1 MKIIP
6 EKEIFKL
13 LTNFDGQIGLLVQ
26 DLNTN
31 QTFTL
36 NKDLVFPAASTIK
49 IPLLVYLLKKVE
61 DGILDWNT
69 PILIEDHNRV
79 SGTGILC
86 ELDKSIM
93 LSPRSLTILMITL
106 SDNTATNQ
114 IIDLVGLNE
123 FNLFLK
129 NDLHLKDT
137 VMMRKMLDFDA
148 IKKGKNNYT
157 SANEMGNLLIEIANG
172 KLISQ
177 WVCDEIINIMS
188 KQQFRNKLPAFIPAV
203 PSWASEEDKQ
213 NLKDDT
219 VLVSNKT
226 GDLTGIQ
233 HDIGIFRL
241 PDNRKYIIAAF
252 TKNLKQDSDGV
263 ILIGKI
269 SQLIYESLK

>member
-13 LTNFDGQIGLLVQ
+13 LNNFSGRIGLVVQ
-26 DLNTN
+26 DLDTN
-31 QTFTL
+31 LTFTL
-36 NKDLVFPAASTIK
+36 NKDLIFPAASTIK
-49 IPLLVYLLKKVE
+49 IPLLIYLLKKIE

-69 PILIEDHNRV
+69 PITIDEHNRV

-86 ELDKSIM
+86 ELDKEIK
-93 LSPRSLTILMITL
+93 LSLRSLAILMITL

-114 IIDLVGLNE
+114 IIDLVNLEE

-129 NDLHLKDT
+129 NELNLKNT

-157 SANEMGNLLIEIANG
+157 TANEMAKLLIDIANG
-172 KLISQ
+172 KLISK
-177 WVCDEIINIMS
+177 WICDEILYIMS
-188 KQQFRNKLPAFIPAV
+188 KQQSRNKLPAFIPAV
-203 PSWASEEDKQ
+203 PCWATEEDKKF
-213 NLKDDT
+213 LKNET
-219 VLVSNKT
+219 VLVANKT

-233 HDIGIFRL
+233 HDIGIFTL
-241 PDNRKYIIAAF
+241 PDNRKYIIATL
-252 TKNLKQDSDGV
+252 TKDLNTDSEGI